1 MPAGDSKSSVDGG
14 ATGGRA
20 NLGRRLWWPATG
32 AGAAGLAVA
41 FAVGGLGGP
50 AQSLTAAVFLVVL
63 PAAALAQA
71 RALPEV
77 DLRRRRMEAYVGSI
91 VALAAIGLLALWLG
105 RDLPGRDLPAQPRL
119 WLSPLPAVGV
129 LLVAGGVLTAG
140 GLALVYAFKRASPT
154 FGWRET
160 AAVRDIMPSAPRE
173 KALFALLSVVAGVF
187 EEIAFRGFL
196 PAFLMPW
203 TGSYLLA
210 ALPAAVAFGLL
221 HAYQGRHGI
230 VRTALLGLWLA
241 AGVGWTGSL
250 WPSIF
255 AHAALDLL
263 IGLAL
268 APSLLDDDPPAPNRK
283 PTL

>member
-1 MPAGDSKSSVDGG
+1 MTLASGSKSSVDGC

-20 NLGRRLWWPATG
+20 SLGRRLWWLATG
-32 AGAAGLAVA
+32 VGAAGLAVA

-63 PAAALAQA
+63 PATALAQA

-77 DLRRRRMEAYVGSI
+77 DLRRRRVEAYVGSI

-105 RDLPGRDLPAQPRL
+105 RDLPVQPRI
-119 WLSPLPAVGV
+119 WLSPPPAIGV
-129 LLVAGGVLTAG
+129 LLAAGGVLTAG
-140 GLALVYAFKRASPT
+140 GLVLVYTFKRASPT

-187 EEIAFRGFL
+187 EEVAFRGFL

-210 ALPAAVAFGLL
+210 ALPAAAAFGLL
-221 HAYQGRHGI
+221 HAYQGRHGM
-230 VRTALLGLWLA
+230 VRTGLLGLWLA

-268 APSLLDDDPPAPNRK
+268 APSLLGDLNANPAPTRK
-283 PTL
+283 PTT